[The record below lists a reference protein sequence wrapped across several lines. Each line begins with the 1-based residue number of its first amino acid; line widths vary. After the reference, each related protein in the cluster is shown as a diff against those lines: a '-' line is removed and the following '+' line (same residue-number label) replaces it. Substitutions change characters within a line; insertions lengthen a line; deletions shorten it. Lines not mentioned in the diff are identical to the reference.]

1 MDFGIFNLMQQRGAK
16 VTSAELVDDAIR
28 HTRIAESLGFGRAWF
43 AEHHFSNYSLCP
55 SPLMMVAHAAAVT
68 ERIRLGT
75 AVIVAPLHMPARLL
89 GEVGLADSLSG
100 GRLDLGIG
108 NGYQHF
114 EFERFRVDIE
124 ERRERLFEMLDMI
137 ELGLT
142 EKVFEYR
149 GTHYRQAPTAINV
162 RCIQQPHPPIWMASG
177 DHAVNGRA
185 ARHGYAPFVSS
196 RFANQEELAPIRE
209 HLAES
214 FRREGKGDRPMPLGI
229 LSYGCVSESKRDIA
243 RYAEAA
249 RFQGRIARSLRERR
263 EQVESDHSITPVP
276 FANEP
281 SLGFFAVALSK
292 RPGGAT
298 GSVAVGA
305 MHLAK
310 GLEFR
315 AVVVAGCDDEVLPLQ
330 SRIESVIDEADLEE
344 VYNTERHLLY
354 VACTRARDRLLMTGV
369 DPTSEF
375 LDDLRLAV

>member
-1 MDFGIFNLMQQRGAK
+1 MDFGIFNLMQQRGAN

-89 GEVGLADSLSG
+89 GEIGLADSLSG

-114 EFERFRVDIE
+114 EFERFEIDIE

-142 EKVFEYR
+142 EKVFEYQ
-149 GTHYRQAPTAINV
+149 GTHYRQPPTAINV

-209 HLAES
+209 HIAES

-243 RYAEAA
+243 QYADAA
-249 RFQGRIARSLRERR
+249 RFQQRIARSLRERR

-276 FANEP
+276 FAAEP
-281 SLGFFAVALSK
+281 SLDAIQNNILCGDPETVAEKLVEFI
-292 RPGGAT
+292 RIVHPTHMLFYFQVGGYESAKAIRSMELWAERVVPMVEQAL
-298 GSVAVGA
+298 GMSIGEIEGA
-305 MHLAK
+305 
-310 GLEFR
+310 
-315 AVVVAGCDDEVLPLQ
+315 P
-330 SRIESVIDEADLEE
+330 
-344 VYNTERHLLY
+344 
-354 VACTRARDRLLMTGV
+354 
-369 DPTSEF
+369 P
-375 LDDLRLAV
+375 